1 MKYLVDSNIIIYHL
15 NSEDIATKFLFENFE
30 DIAIS
35 QINYIEILSY
45 PFDKESEILVKELL
59 ESFTII
65 DIDSHISKQA
75 IKNRKVTKIKI
86 ADNIIAST
94 ALTYGLI
101 LVTRNVKDF
110 KNLNLTILNPFES

>member
-65 DIDSHISKQA
+65 DIDSQISKQA

>member
-45 PFDKESEILVKELL
+45 PFDKESEVLVKELL

-65 DIDSHISKQA
+65 DIDSQISKQA